1 MAEGI
6 GKKCGAYLSGV
17 TAAIDRKTSVWSE
30 MNHLKEEAKR
40 SYAQIE
46 LLELEIDNLKKNAGA
61 SAYEL
66 WKTGVLKADSLT
78 ELFEKVKALE
88 ADAARQRADAGALER
103 QMELLRE
110 KRDKKQENARSEPTS
125 AQTEQAATRPEPT
138 SAQAEQA
145 GAQPE
150 QPAARADGGTEAA
163 DGAEPAYIC
172 PNCGARSK
180 TAVNFCRKCGTRLN
194 LPGGETK

>member
-6 GKKCGAYLSGV
+6 GKKCGAYLSGL
-17 TAAIDRKTSVWSE
+17 TAAIDRKTSAWSE

-78 ELFEKVKALE
+78 ELFEKIKERE

-110 KRDKKQENARSEPTS
+110 KRDKKREST
-125 AQTEQAATRPEPT
+125 QTVQA
-138 SAQAEQA
+138 S
-145 GAQPE
+145 AQPE
-150 QPAARADGGTEAA
+150 QPAARAAG
-163 DGAEPAYIC
+163 GAEPPFIC

-180 TAVNFCRKCGTRLN
+180 TAVNFCRKCGARLN
-194 LPGGETK
+194 LAGGETK